1 MTSQNTKQLMSVFA
15 ALLATAG
22 GLWLGSSYR
31 RANRPA
37 LSTDFVMDTFVEQK
51 LYGENAKA
59 AVEEISARLRDYEQR
74 FSMHLDSSE
83 ISKLNAAAGKGTV
96 ELSEDVLE
104 LLSRGRELSLCS
116 KGAFDITIA
125 PLSQTWGITSESPSV
140 PTEAAIEEAKT
151 LVNAADLLLHG
162 DGTAELKREGQA
174 VDLGAIAKGAA
185 CDIVRE
191 VAAEYNIRRG
201 YVSIGGNIV
210 ALEQKPLGSD
220 FWFGV
225 RDPEGDASASICA
238 VQLYGK
244 TMATT
249 GGYERYFE
257 EDGVRYHH
265 VLDPQSGAPADSDLL
280 SVTVICEDGALADY
294 LSTTLFILGKD
305 TVLSCLDRDDFQLIA
320 VGEDGTVYCS
330 AALEGEL
337 SLPGN
342 AAVYDFVYGNGM
354 TSTAKESGKW

>member
-1 MTSQNTKQLMSVFA
+1 MTNQNTKQLMAILAA
-15 ALLATAG
+15 ALVTAG

-31 RANRPA
+31 KANRPA
-37 LSTDFVMDTFVEQK
+37 IATDFVMDTFVEQK

-59 AVEEISARLRDYEQR
+59 AVNEISRRLRDYEQR

-83 ISKLNAAAGKGTV
+83 ISKLNAAAGKGPV
-96 ELSEDVLE
+96 ELSADVYE
-104 LLSRGRELSLCS
+104 LLRRSRDLSLAS
-116 KGAFDITIA
+116 EGAFDVTIA
-125 PLSQTWGITSESPSV
+125 PLTKSWGVTSDSPSV
-140 PTEAAIEEAKT
+140 PTEQEIAEAKA
-151 LVNAADLLLHG
+151 LVNAEELLLHE
-162 DGTAELKREGQA
+162 DGSAELLREGQA

-191 VAAEYNIRRG
+191 VAAEYNIQRG

-220 FWFGV
+220 FWFGI
-225 RDPEGDASASICA
+225 RDPNGDAAASICA

-265 VLDPQSGAPADSDLL
+265 VLDPQTGWPADSDLL
-280 SVTVICEDGALADY
+280 SVTVISEDGALADY
-294 LSTTLFILGKD
+294 LSTSLFVLGKE
-305 TVLSCLDRDDFQLIA
+305 TVLSCLDRADFQLIA
-320 VGEDGTVYCS
+320 VGEDRTVYCS
-330 AALEGEL
+330 ESLEGKL
-337 SLPGN
+337 QRPGN
-342 AAVYDFVYGNGM
+342 TAVYDFVYGNFNEG
-354 TSTAKESGKW
+354 EQ